1 VARTAV
7 GEVSDMDDSLVTVA
21 TFLNH
26 IEADL
31 AKSALEAA
39 GIESMIQ
46 SDDCGG
52 VRPHLWMGGIQLLV
66 RDEDAQRALEILNPG
81 DTNR

>member
-1 VARTAV
+1 
-7 GEVSDMDDSLVTVA
+7 MNDSLVTVG

-39 GIESMIQ
+39 GIDAMII

-52 VRPHLWMGGIQLLV
+52 VRPHLWMGGIRLLV
-66 RDEDAQRALEILNPG
+66 RDEDAQRALEILNLAEAPG
-81 DTNR
+81 PTE

>member
-1 VARTAV
+1 M
-7 GEVSDMDDSLVTVA
+7 SDSLVPVG

-39 GIESMIQ
+39 GIESMIV

-52 VRPHLWMGGIQLLV
+52 VRPHLWMGGVQVLV
-66 RDEDAQRALEILNPG
+66 RDEDAQRAMEILNPAA
-81 DTNR
+81 RE

>member
-1 VARTAV
+1 
-7 GEVSDMDDSLVTVA
+7 MNDSLVTVG

-39 GIESMIQ
+39 GIDAMIL

-52 VRPHLWMGGIQLLV
+52 VRPHLWMGGIRLLV
-66 RDEDAQRALEILNPG
+66 RDDDAQRALEILNLAEAPG
-81 DTNR
+81 QTE

>member
-1 VARTAV
+1 
-7 GEVSDMDDSLVTVA
+7 MDDSLVAVG
-21 TFLNH
+21 TFLTH
-26 IEADL
+26 IDADL

-66 RDEDAQRALEILNPG
+66 RDEDAQRALEILNPEG
-81 DTNR
+81 ERRQATQRRIE

>member
-1 VARTAV
+1 
-7 GEVSDMDDSLVTVA
+7 MNDSLVTVG

-39 GIESMIQ
+39 GIDALIL

-52 VRPHLWMGGIQLLV
+52 VRPHLWMGGIRLLV
-66 RDEDAQRALEILNPG
+66 RDEDAQRALEILTLTEAPG
-81 DTNR
+81 QTE

>member
-1 VARTAV
+1 
-7 GEVSDMDDSLVTVA
+7 MNDSLVTVG
-21 TFLNH
+21 TFMNH

-39 GIESMIQ
+39 GINAMLI

-52 VRPHLWMGGIQLLV
+52 VRPHLWMGGIRLLV
-66 RDEDAQRALEILNPG
+66 RDEDAQRALEILNLAEAPG
-81 DTNR
+81 QTE

>member
-1 VARTAV
+1 
-7 GEVSDMDDSLVTVA
+7 MNDSLVTVG

-39 GIESMIQ
+39 GIDAMIL

-52 VRPHLWMGGIQLLV
+52 VRPHLWMGGIRLLV
-66 RDEDAQRALEILNPG
+66 RDDDAQRALEILNLTEAPG
-81 DTNR
+81 PTE

>member
-1 VARTAV
+1 
-7 GEVSDMDDSLVTVA
+7 MNDSLVTVG

-39 GIESMIQ
+39 GIDALIL

-52 VRPHLWMGGIQLLV
+52 VRPHLWMGGIRLLV
-66 RDEDAQRALEILNPG
+66 HPNDAADAAAVL
-81 DTNR
+81 DTPVIAIARE

>member
-1 VARTAV
+1 
-7 GEVSDMDDSLVTVA
+7 MNDSLVPVG

-39 GIESMIQ
+39 GIESMIV

-52 VRPHLWMGGIQLLV
+52 VRPHLWMGGVQVLV
-66 RDEDAQRALEILNPG
+66 RDEDAQRAIEILNPAAG
-81 DTNR
+81 E

>member
-1 VARTAV
+1 M
-7 GEVSDMDDSLVTVA
+7 SDSLVPVG

-39 GIESMIQ
+39 GIESMIV

-52 VRPHLWMGGIQLLV
+52 VRPHLWMGGVQVLV
-66 RDEDAQRALEILNPG
+66 RDEDAQRAIEILNPAAG
-81 DTNR
+81 E

>member
-1 VARTAV
+1 MT
-7 GEVSDMDDSLVTVA
+7 ESLVSVG

-26 IEADL
+26 IDADL
-31 AKSALEAA
+31 ARSALEAA
-39 GIESMIQ
+39 GIESLIQ

-66 RDEDAQRALEILNPG
+66 RDADAQRALEILNPDPPVAG
-81 DTNR
+81 AP

>member
-1 VARTAV
+1 MRDALMVV
-7 GEVSDMDDSLVTVA
+7 G

-26 IEADL
+26 VEADL

-39 GIESMIQ
+39 GIDAMIQ

-52 VRPHLWMGGIQLLV
+52 VRPHLWMSGVQLLV
-66 RDEDAQRALEILNPG
+66 RDEDAQRAMEILSTEPAP
-81 DTNR
+81 DDAK